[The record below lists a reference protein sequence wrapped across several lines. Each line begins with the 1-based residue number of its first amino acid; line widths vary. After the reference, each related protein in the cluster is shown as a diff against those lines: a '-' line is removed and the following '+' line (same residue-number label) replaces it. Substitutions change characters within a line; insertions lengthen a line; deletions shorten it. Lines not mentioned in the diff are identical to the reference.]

1 MSESKFHIDTGTRF
15 LIEVDSEGLEWV
27 HTDCAI
33 RNSKRLQQAY
43 TTCAEAK
50 WGHEVKAPSELGK

>member
-43 TTCAEAK
+43 TTCAEA
-50 WGHEVKAPSELGK
+50 SETNEE